1 MGNVRPPA
9 KLRQTLLSLECNRA
23 FAGEHV
29 HQYKEMSFHTELLPG
44 SLPGNDSWEKSS
56 KSTELGRC

>member
-1 MGNVRPPA
+1 
-9 KLRQTLLSLECNRA
+9 
-23 FAGEHV
+23 
-29 HQYKEMSFHTELLPG
+29 MSFHTELLPG